1 MVFSSSVFIFVFLPA
16 LLAAYKLAGL
26 VRAEAVRV
34 KLQNSILLLASMIFY
49 GWGGVRYLLLALA
62 LVAVNWL
69 CGLWLGSSSV
79 AARRKAALFFG
90 VGTDL
95 LVLLIF
101 KYAGFLI
108 ANAERL
114 AGALTGNEAFSF
126 HAPLIPLPIGIS
138 FFTFQII
145 SYLVDLYYGR
155 ISVQRNPLRLA
166 LYVLMFPQLIAGP
179 IVRYTAVEA
188 ALDHRTVSAEQES
201 RGLRRFM
208 MGFAKKILLANNAG
222 SFADFIFAAEN
233 PNFLFAWLG
242 VICYALQIYM
252 DFSAYSDMAIG
263 LGQVFG
269 FEFGENF
276 NYPYISRSVREFWRR
291 WHISLS
297 SWFRDYVYIPLGGS
311 RRGTARTYRNLL
323 IVFFLTGFW
332 HGAAWNFVIWGL
344 YHGFFLIL
352 ERMGLGRLLEK
363 LPAAAGRLYT
373 LLTVLIGWVFFR
385 AETLPAA
392 LRYLGTMFHFSLS
405 GISDPFTLFRITY
418 AFLFFLAAALI
429 LSVPIFPALRRRF
442 GGRHPFLENA
452 GCLLLFGISVC
463 FMTGADYNPFIYFRF

>member
-69 CGLWLGSSSV
+69 CGLWLGSSPV
-79 AARRKAALFFG
+79 AARRQALLASL
-90 VGTDL
+90 GTL
-95 LVLLIF
+95 ALF

-179 IVRYTAVEA
+179 IVRYPRSRKA
-188 ALDHRTVSAEQES
+188 ADC
-201 RGLRRFM
+201 G
-208 MGFAKKILLANNAG
+208 
-222 SFADFIFAAEN
+222 
-233 PNFLFAWLG
+233 
-242 VICYALQIYM
+242 AL
-252 DFSAYSDMAIG
+252 
-263 LGQVFG
+263 
-269 FEFGENF
+269 
-276 NYPYISRSVREFWRR
+276 
-291 WHISLS
+291 
-297 SWFRDYVYIPLGGS
+297 
-311 RRGTARTYRNLL
+311 
-323 IVFFLTGFW
+323 
-332 HGAAWNFVIWGL
+332 
-344 YHGFFLIL
+344 
-352 ERMGLGRLLEK
+352 
-363 LPAAAGRLYT
+363 
-373 LLTVLIGWVFFR
+373 
-385 AETLPAA
+385 
-392 LRYLGTMFHFSLS
+392 
-405 GISDPFTLFRITY
+405 
-418 AFLFFLAAALI
+418 
-429 LSVPIFPALRRRF
+429 
-442 GGRHPFLENA
+442 
-452 GCLLLFGISVC
+452 
-463 FMTGADYNPFIYFRF
+463 